1 MFLAFHVKACSE
13 TLVKYGTR
21 GAFTVAGLA
30 IACFFTVF
38 LIVYL
43 KGLSGNLVKY
53 AVLQLFI

>member
-21 GAFTVAGLA
+21 GAFTVPGHAFTW
-30 IACFFTVF
+30 FFTVF

-43 KGLSGNLVKY
+43 KGLSENLVKH